1 MNVNQSTRQD
11 IRKTQRKLEVVR
23 SHVDTFNV
31 NYFNILQHRL
41 DKLLIK
47 DDKFWKQRAKIFWYR
62 DGDFNTKFFHT
73 AVTTR
78 RKLNRIDYLK
88 DENGLEC

>member
-1 MNVNQSTRQD
+1 MNVNQNIRQD
-11 IRKTQRKLEVVR
+11 IFKIQRKLEVVC
-23 SHVDTFNV
+23 SHVDVSNV

-62 DGDFNTKFFHT
+62 DGDLNTKFFH
-73 AVTTR
+73 A
-78 RKLNRIDYLK
+78 I
-88 DENGLEC
+88 